1 MQNCQHCNEVPE
13 EGDLFCQNCGK
24 PLSVDASPLAAQTGV
39 TCPKCSGTEVDEEGY
54 CNNCGM
60 RAVKRERDHVEDETR
75 PTIAGVSDRGI
86 KHHRNEDDFK
96 FAKLKGYHVVIV
108 CDGISMSQDPD
119 VASRTAVTTG
129 CNVLV
134 DAIRGGALDLQGAMQ
149 DSIRSA
155 NKAVSAIPY
164 VKPQTKDD
172 LPAPSC
178 TFVGA
183 VLEDAT
189 GHVWLGW
196 AGDARAY
203 FIASGHSRQLSVDE
217 SWYQTAI
224 ANGMDP
230 KEANK
235 HEDAHAIERWLGDDA
250 DLSKPFSFTQVDLP
264 TSGLLVLVSDGLWNY
279 AESAE
284 EIEALIAGAPKG
296 ASLLEIARHLVNFAI
311 GKGGKDNIT
320 VVITKVTL

>member
-1 MQNCQHCNEVPE
+1 MQNCQNCKEVPE
-13 EGDLFCQNCGK
+13 EGDLFCQNCGT
-24 PLSVDASPLAAQTGV
+24 PLSVDATPQAAKIGIA
-39 TCPKCSGTEVDEEGY
+39 CKKCQGTEVDDQGF
-54 CNNCGM
+54 CIGCGL
-60 RAVKRERDHVEDETR
+60 RAPRDRDHVEEEKP

-96 FAKLKGYHVVIV
+96 FAKLKGYHAIVV
-108 CDGISMSQDPD
+108 CDGISHSQDPD
-119 VASRTAVTTG
+119 LASRAAVTTG
-129 CNVLV
+129 CGVLA
-134 DAIRGGALDLQGAMQ
+134 DAIRVGANDLQGAMQ
-149 DSIRSA
+149 ESIRSA
-155 NKAVSAIPY
+155 NTVVSAIPY

-183 VLEDAT
+183 VLEDAS
-189 GHVWLGW
+189 GRVWLGW

-203 FIASGHSRQLSVDE
+203 FIAKGHSCQLSVDE
-217 SWYQTAI
+217 SWYQTAL

-230 KEANK
+230 EEANK

-250 DLSKPFSFTQVDLP
+250 DLSKPFSFKELELP
-264 TSGLLVLVSDGLWNY
+264 TSGLLLLVSDGLWNY

-296 ASLLEIARHLVNFAI
+296 ASLLDIARLLVNFAI

-320 VVITKVTL
+320 VVIAKVTI

>member
-1 MQNCQHCNEVPE
+1 A
-13 EGDLFCQNCGK
+13 K
-24 PLSVDASPLAAQTGV
+24 TGIA
-39 TCPKCSGTEVDEEGY
+39 CSKCSSTEVDDQGY
-54 CNNCGM
+54 CVGCGL
-60 RAVKRERDHVEDETR
+60 RGPRERDHVEEEKP

-96 FAKLKGYHVVIV
+96 FAKLKGYHAIVV

-119 VASRTAVTTG
+119 LASRAAVTTG
-129 CNVLV
+129 CGVLA
-134 DAIRGGALDLQGAMQ
+134 DAIRGGAFDLEGAMQ
-149 DSIRSA
+149 DAIRSA
-155 NKAVSAIPY
+155 NKAVSEIPY
-164 VKPQTKDD
+164 VKPQTDED

-203 FIASGHSRQLSVDE
+203 FIAKGHSRQLSVDE

-230 KEANK
+230 EKATK
-235 HEDAHAIERWLGDDA
+235 HKDAHAIERWLGDDA
-250 DLSKPFSFTQVDLP
+250 DLSKPFSFAQVDLP
-264 TSGLLVLVSDGLWNY
+264 ASGLLALVSDGLWNY

-296 ASLLEIARHLVNFAI
+296 ASLLEIARQLVNFAI

-320 VVITKVTL
+320 VVIAKVTL